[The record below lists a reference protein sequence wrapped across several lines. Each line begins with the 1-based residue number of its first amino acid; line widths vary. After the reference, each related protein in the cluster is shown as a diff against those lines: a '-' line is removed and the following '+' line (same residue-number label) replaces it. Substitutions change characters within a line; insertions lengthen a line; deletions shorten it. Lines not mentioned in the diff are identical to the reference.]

1 LSRLDARHF
10 SAIDLPGGDKSLVLR
25 DVRRSWGPPPTIE
38 SDPAIRDVTD
48 LPCHL
53 RDVAIDALDRRHD
66 RPVLY
71 D

>member
-10 SAIDLPGGDKSLVLR
+10 SAIDLPGGDKSLVL
-25 DVRRSWGPPPTIE
+25 
-38 SDPAIRDVTD
+38 RDVTD